1 MRSSDV
7 TIVVVNDFAYVNGGS
22 AQVALA
28 SAKALAAKGYKVIL
42 FAAVGPASTD
52 LQRPNLSAICLGQ
65 HEIVE
70 DPNRT
75 RAFVQGIWNLRASR
89 EMATLLSQLN
99 PAATIIHVH
108 GWTKALS
115 ASVVRQAVV
124 RGFRVVCTLHDY
136 FSACPNG
143 AFFHYPKG
151 EACHLRPLSLGCIV
165 SACDKRNFAH
175 KLWRVVRQ
183 IVQQRMGRLPGGI
196 RQFIVPSK
204 VCRGLLQESLPPGS
218 SIHLVRNPIDM
229 PKRDPVTVEANS
241 SYMFVGRLAIEK
253 GCLLLARAGHM
264 AGCAVTFVGEGDC
277 RESIEKEFPFAMI
290 TGWCDRP
297 QLIQAMATA
306 RVVVAPSLC
315 YETQGLVVVEAAAL
329 GIPAIVPDTSAAKES
344 VIDGVTG
351 LWFKGGDVEDLAM
364 KMRIMRDADIVR
376 RMGRAA
382 YDRYWSS
389 PEHLDSH
396 VERLEAIYEMT
407 WAR

>member
-1 MRSSDV
+1 MRPRDV
-7 TIVVVNDFAYVNGGS
+7 TILVVNDFAYVNGGS

-28 SAKALAAKGYKVIL
+28 SAKALAARGYNVIL

-52 LQRPNLSAICLGQ
+52 LGRSNLSAICLDQ

-70 DPNRT
+70 DPNRI
-75 RAFVQGIWNLRASR
+75 RAFVQGIWNFRASR
-89 EMATLLSQLN
+89 EMAALLSRLN
-99 PAATIIHVH
+99 PAVTIIHVH

-115 ASVVRQAVV
+115 ASVVRQAAA

-151 EACHLRPLSLGCIV
+151 EACHLRPLSLGCIA
-165 SACDKRNFAH
+165 SACDKRNYAH

-183 IVQQRMGRLPGGI
+183 VVQQRMGRLPGGI
-196 RQFIVPSK
+196 HQFIVPSK

-218 SIHLVRNPIDM
+218 GLHLVRNPIDM

-241 SYMFVGRLAIEK
+241 SYVFAGRLAAEK
-253 GCLLLARAGHM
+253 GCLLLARAGHR
-264 AGCAVTFVGEGDC
+264 AGCAVTFVGEGEC
-277 RESIEKEFPFAMI
+277 RESIKKEFPSAMI

-297 QLIQAMATA
+297 QLMHAMSRA

-351 LWFKGGDVEDLAM
+351 LWFKGGDVEDLAT
-364 KMRIMRDADIVR
+364 KMRIMREADTVR

-389 PEHLDSH
+389 AEDLDSH
-396 VERLEAIYEMT
+396 VDKLEAIYEMT
-407 WAR
+407 LAR